1 MECGDWDSW
10 GRGTISR
17 NLTLSFSS
25 LWGAV
30 LVAHKVGSS
39 LKTPVPP
46 VQHEVR
52 VQDEPSQL
60 QPTMTIS
67 RSQSPL
73 FPVDWKTYTSSGR
86 KLKPPT
92 SSSRPCSELGAGAGV
107 LRETATFLRYRGGTG
122 KGLFLRWSPH
132 SRQRE
137 RSLSSAST
145 PARPQ
150 VFRTEKA
157 SSTFGII

>member
-1 MECGDWDSW
+1 MW
-10 GRGTISR
+10 GRGTVSR
-17 NLTLSFSS
+17 NLTLSFSP

-30 LVAHKVGSS
+30 LIAHKAGSS
-39 LKTPVPP
+39 LKPPVPP

-52 VQDEPSQL
+52 VQDEPSKP
-60 QPTMTIS
+60 QPMMTIS

-73 FPVDWKTYTSSGR
+73 PPVDWKTYTSSGR

-92 SSSRPCSELGAGAGV
+92 SSSSPCSELGAGAEV
-107 LRETATFLRYRGGTG
+107 LRKTTPFLRYRGGTG

-137 RSLSSAST
+137 QSLSTAST

-150 VFRTEKA
+150 VFRT
-157 SSTFGII
+157 

>member
-1 MECGDWDSW
+1 MW
-10 GRGTISR
+10 GRGTVSR
-17 NLTLSFSS
+17 NLTLSFSP

-30 LVAHKVGSS
+30 LIAHKAGSS
-39 LKTPVPP
+39 LKPPVPP

-52 VQDEPSQL
+52 VQDEPSKP
-60 QPTMTIS
+60 QPMMTIS

-73 FPVDWKTYTSSGR
+73 PPVDWKIYTSSGR

-92 SSSRPCSELGAGAGV
+92 SSSSPCSELGAGAEV
-107 LRETATFLRYRGGTG
+107 PRKTTPFLRYRGGTG

-137 RSLSSAST
+137 RSLSTAST

-150 VFRTEKA
+150 VFRT
-157 SSTFGII
+157 